1 MSLQSLL
8 RGSGFLA
15 TVGVGLACCALA
27 PATHAADS
35 VADFYHGKSIHLIIG
50 AAVAGAYDVAGRALA
65 SHLARHIPGNPTIVI
80 ENMPGATSL
89 IMTNYVYNSAPR
101 DGTVIGMP
109 NSNVPLEPRLKL
121 LSRDGGNVKFD
132 LGRVSWL
139 GTPTQEPQVL
149 WVWHDVAD
157 RIEDLKTHKILVG
170 STGAGADNYTLPVFT
185 RQLLGADIGI
195 VTGYNGQDEI
205 DLAVERGEV
214 QGNSTSISNLTVGK
228 ADWMRDKKVHI
239 LLQFGTKRLDS
250 LADVPTAME
259 LATKDIDREML
270 GFYALKFNLAR
281 PLMLPP
287 DVPGERVEALQR
299 AFDET
304 MKDPLFL
311 AEAAKLGLDIDPLS
325 GPAVAHTI
333 DEINKTPQ
341 EVVDR
346 VRQLLDDGT
355 K

>member
-1 MSLQSLL
+1 
-8 RGSGFLA
+8 
-15 TVGVGLACCALA
+15 
-27 PATHAADS
+27 
-35 VADFYHGKSIHLIIG
+35 
-50 AAVAGAYDVAGRALA
+50 
-65 SHLARHIPGNPTIVI
+65 
-80 ENMPGATSL
+80 MPGATSL

-132 LGRVSWL
+132 LGRVNWL

-157 RIEDLKTHKILVG
+157 RIEDLKTHKIQVG
-170 STGAGADNYTLPVFT
+170 STGAGADNYTLPIFT
-185 RQLLGADIGI
+185 RRLLGADISI
-195 VTGYNGQDEI
+195 VTGYIGQNEI
-205 DLAVERGEV
+205 NLAVERGEI

-239 LLQFGTKRLDS
+239 LLQYGSKRLAS

-259 LATKDIDREML
+259 LAGKDIDREML
-270 GFYALKFNLAR
+270 RFYALKFALAR

-287 DVPGERVEALQR
+287 NVPEERVKALQQ

-304 MKDPLFL
+304 MADPLFL
-311 AEAAKLGLDIDPLS
+311 AEAAKLGLDIDPLR
-325 GPAVAHTI
+325 GPQIAGMI
-333 DEINKTPQ
+333 DEIDKTPQ

-346 VRQLLDDGT
+346 VRQLLDEGT